1 MAKVYLSLG
10 SNKGDRLDFLKSA
23 IFEIHKNIGSVVFVS
38 DVFETESWNYND
50 KDYLNLVLEIK
61 TFLTPKQVLDKCRQI
76 EMKLGRENKTVL
88 KNGKPIYLSRKIDI
102 DILFFDEI
110 ILNTKELKIPHN
122 KLHLRNFV
130 LKPLNQISKD
140 FIHPVLQQNIYTLY
154 NRCEDKGK
162 IKLYKKINLEDIIIQ

>member
-10 SNKGDRLDFLKSA
+10 SNKGDRFYLLKSA
-23 IFEIHKNIGSVVFVS
+23 IFEIHKKIGLVICVS

-50 KDYLNLVLEIK
+50 KDYLNLVLEIE
-61 TFLTPKQVLDKCRQI
+61 TFFTPKQVLDKCQKI
-76 EMKLGRENKTVL
+76 EKELGRENKTVL

-102 DILFFDEI
+102 DILFYDEI
-110 ILNTKELKIPHN
+110 IINTKELQIPHT

-162 IKLYKKINLEDIIIQ
+162 IKLYKKINLEDIILQ